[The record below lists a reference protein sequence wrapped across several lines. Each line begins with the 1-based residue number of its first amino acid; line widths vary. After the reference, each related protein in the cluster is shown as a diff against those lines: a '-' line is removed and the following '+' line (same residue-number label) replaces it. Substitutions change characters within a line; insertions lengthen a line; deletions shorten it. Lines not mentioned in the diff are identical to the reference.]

1 MADENQAQ
9 NNTSHS
15 STWYEDRYQSLL
27 IQRNLFFII
36 IVICIALIVVSVVM
50 VGVISNKK
58 EVQPMVIQVEDT
70 TGITNIV
77 NPDSNRE
84 WTVNETMNKYFI
96 YKYITARETYNV
108 STYEYNYNTVVR
120 LMSSSQVY
128 SNFATTLSNQNT
140 SPVIKYGANINTT
153 LAIRSILFVNSS
165 VGQSVQIRI
174 TITPSNNAP
183 AQRKTLY
190 MTWSYNAINL
200 TFNERMVN
208 PLGFQVLAYSITDD
222 LNA

>member
-9 NNTSHS
+9 NNTSNS
-15 STWYEDRYQSLL
+15 KTWYEDRYQSLL

-36 IVICIALIVVSVVM
+36 IVICIALIVISVVM
-50 VGVISNKK
+50 VGVISNKR

-77 NPDSNRE
+77 NPDTNKE

-128 SNFATTLSNQNT
+128 NDFATILSSPNT
-140 SPVIKYGANINTT
+140 SPVVKYGANTSTT
-153 LAIRSILFVNSS
+153 LAIR
-165 VGQSVQIRI
+165 
-174 TITPSNNAP
+174 
-183 AQRKTLY
+183 
-190 MTWSYNAINL
+190 
-200 TFNERMVN
+200 
-208 PLGFQVLAYSITDD
+208 
-222 LNA
+222 